1 MGFCPLQRGHA
12 RSMATTRTTKRKT
25 TATKRS
31 TAAKKGAATRARS
44 TAATSARRTKATAKR
59 RVNTPSR
66 PSARSAKT
74 TARKQTTGIA
84 ATAEYV
90 GAKAGNAVQSGVL
103 AGSKAA
109 AAVSKRVSKI
119 F

>member
-1 MGFCPLQRGHA
+1 
-12 RSMATTRTTKRKT
+12 MATTRTTKRKT

-66 PSARSAKT
+66 PSVKRN
-74 TARKQTTGIA
+74 ARKQSTGIA